1 MQAQLALQ
9 SDLQESISRRIHD
22 SKQELDHLTRKIGH
36 LQNEVEKEVENCQ
49 IAEEGEFRIK
59 SVVQGLESRNSALQ
73 QDISEVLESRREV
86 DIELEALNREITNIR
101 VDESSRIMSMGQ
113 ECFDSFLQQFKNT
126 TEINNNMNESSLP
139 SENCPKLKESS
150 DILNREIDELEAELS
165 KEYSELRQQILKVEE
180 HIKSVKNKIGQVKVS
195 PTTESCQTKVKKF
208 QRDKIDLSGEVVRL
222 EQEYE
227 TLKLRTGRSCRL
239 LMKK

>member
-1 MQAQLALQ
+1 
-9 SDLQESISRRIHD
+9 
-22 SKQELDHLTRKIGH
+22 
-36 LQNEVEKEVENCQ
+36 
-49 IAEEGEFRIK
+49 
-59 SVVQGLESRNSALQ
+59 
-73 QDISEVLESRREV
+73 
-86 DIELEALNREITNIR
+86 
-101 VDESSRIMSMGQ
+101 MSMGQ

-195 PTTESCQTKVKKF
+195 PTTESCQTKVKKL